1 MLDKD
6 TSKKNSMLKKRIKK
20 TLIETKDNKERS
32 LIEEQIV
39 KNRISILLEGIES
52 DREFK
57 NLPEKEQLKLSFKVL
72 IEMSY
77 LQTNGLINEQNFGN
91 ILKSLFGGWFG
102 NAVQTFIEPILKQ
115 VLVPLF
121 GEGYITNFVIS
132 MLTKNPAEFIRAI
145 NDCKLMTKLVAQS
158 ISESIVMQ
166 VMNSKGLDAPGYT
179 FLRNSMGDALTSS
192 GFVKSIETGLGD
204 TVCKLLGK
212 FTGNATKVAEKLKNS
227 GSSVSP
233 SMA

>member
-1 MLDKD
+1 MLE
-6 TSKKNSMLKKRIKK
+6 KKIKN
-20 TLIETKDNKERS
+20 TLIETKEKKEIL
-32 LIEEQIV
+32 LIEQKIV
-39 KNRISILLEGIES
+39 KDRVSILFEGIKSEKDFNGLS
-52 DREFK
+52 EK
-57 NLPEKEQLKLSFKVL
+57 QKLNLSVKFFQ
-72 IEMSY
+72 EMSY
-77 LQTNGLINEQNFGN
+77 LQNTGLINEQNFGD

-102 NAVQTFIEPILKQ
+102 NAVQTFIEPMLKK